1 MKYRFITIIHN
12 LQLEKPECR
21 IPLDSGM
28 ISNKHSLLKD
38 TLGYH
43 NKLAL
48 DTLGVHSID
57 EFDGRTFYLLDG
69 SFESQLTQQDIDLFG
84 TQLTFAF
91 LQQIQAVA
99 RMLWLIRDNRI
110 YVRDGF
116 LFVYDNE
123 VADGTTFKA
132 SLGTIN
138 TFASLGL
145 GDTFFTKEEI
155 QESAKDMLIIP
166 VSDVRA
172 GKQNYGEAT
181 QFQYFKDAKMGR
193 KTYAWIY
200 ISFARS
206 ASAIPVKIL
215 MYVTA
220 MEALVS
226 TASSELS
233 HQVSER
239 VAILLGE
246 TVEERKEIYA
256 TVKKAYGLRSKAA
269 HGEALKGKVEDT
281 TPLLIQLDEYLR
293 QMMHLEA
300 PFEMEPQKIDEF
312 FLDNLMKE
320 KLQVF

>member
-21 IPLDSGM
+21 IPLESGM

-91 LQQIQAVA
+91 LQQIQYVA
-99 RMLWLIRDNRI
+99 RKLWLIRDNSI

-145 GDTFFTKEEI
+145 GDTLYTKEEI
-155 QESAKDMLIIP
+155 LDSAKEMLIIP
-166 VSDVRA
+166 VSDVQS

-181 QFQYFKDAKMGR
+181 QFQYFKEAKMGR
-193 KTYAWIY
+193 KMYAWIY

-226 TASSELS
+226 TATIELS

-239 VAILLGE
+239 VAILLGK
-246 TVEERKEIYA
+246 TVDERKEIYT
-256 TVKKAYGLRSKAA
+256 TVKKAYGYRSKAA

-293 QMMHLEA
+293 QLMHLET
-300 PFEMEPQKIDEF
+300 PFGLEQQKIDEF
-312 FLDNLMKE
+312 FLEELMGGE
-320 KLQVF
+320 LISM